1 MATRER
7 SLRVLAPGAGREIDR
22 LAQKGLA
29 EAAVEVSFEPLVR
42 GIFATDASHYQIV
55 PGGVVWPRD
64 EAEVLQVLEVA
75 RHEGI
80 PVTGRGAGTSLSG
93 QTHGP
98 GIVLD
103 LSRHMN
109 RVLRIDA
116 EGHRAKVQPGAILD
130 HVNAA
135 AKEHGLHFAPDPAT
149 SSRATIGGMIANNS
163 SGAHSVRFG
172 KTSDNV
178 DRLQVALIDG
188 TVLSTERL
196 GADAWAQRCSL
207 VGREGELYAGLS
219 QIVESRAE
227 TIRGRYPKVMRRV
240 AGYALDQFLPELE
253 ERTLSDIFCGSEG
266 TLGLTLE
273 ADLVLEPLAGA
284 TALCLVEFDDLVESL
299 RHLELMLEHSPVA
312 IELLDDVILDEARQN
327 AATAGAGKVFQG
339 QPRAIQIVE
348 LVGDT
353 AEEAAARAEDFA
365 ADMERRS
372 VGTARSVFA
381 SQVEQRMVW
390 DTRKLGLGL
399 ISNRK
404 GSQKGQAF
412 IEDACV
418 PLPYLAEYVDRV
430 LTICREEELP
440 VSVYAHASVG
450 VLHTRPMLD
459 LHLPEHIDKMKRIAD
474 QAFEMVQEYGG
485 CWSGEHG
492 DGLVRG
498 EFIERFYGSEIMRGL
513 RETKRLFDPPG
524 LLNPGKV
531 IDPPSMTEHLRYQV
545 DGYGE
550 STQATAERAQFA
562 YEDQGGFA
570 LAVEQCNGV
579 GACRKIGSGVMCPSY
594 MATRLEE
601 HSTRGRANALRLAMS
616 GQMGDPREA
625 MASDELH
632 EVLGLCL
639 ACKACKSECPNAV
652 DMARLK
658 ADALYMR
665 HRERG
670 PSLKARLI
678 SALPKVAAFSSGPL
692 APIANFG
699 QSLPPVRAL
708 VERFGGIDRR
718 RPLPRF
724 STRRFGKGDSVRAT
738 QGAEPVLL
746 YADTYSRFYD
756 PAAGKAA
763 VELLRDAGFAAT
775 VITPGDSGRPA
786 LSQGMLDVA
795 RRGAERLYERLERA
809 GARDLPVICLEPSC
823 ASALADDLPDLL
835 GTERSQAIGGQ
846 VVLLEHFL
854 VDQVVQ
860 LEPKAEHLFIHEHCH
875 QRAVFGAIP
884 WQALL
889 PAGSYTLSD
898 AGCCGMAGS
907 FGYEHADVS
916 LQVAED
922 RLLPNLR
929 RAQDEHSDL
938 AVVAAGFS
946 CRHQLEDEA
955 RTKPRSLAEVVKVAG
970 Q

>member
-1 MATRER
+1 MK
-7 SLRVLAPGAGREIDR
+7 VLAPGAGKEIDR
-22 LAQKGLA
+22 RARKGLA
-29 EAAVEVSFEPLVR
+29 EAASEVSFEPLVR

-64 EAEVLQVLEVA
+64 AGEVLEVLEVA
-75 RHEGI
+75 REESI

-98 GIVLD
+98 GLVLD
-103 LSRHMN
+103 LSRHMS
-109 RVLRIDA
+109 RVLAIDA
-116 EGHRAKVQPGAILD
+116 SARRATVQPGAILD

-135 AKEHGLHFAPDPAT
+135 AREHGLHFAPDPAT

-178 DRLQVALIDG
+178 SSLQVALSDG
-188 TVLSTERL
+188 TVLRTERL
-196 GADAWAQRCSL
+196 GSASWAARCAQSD
-207 VGREGELYAGLS
+207 REGELYAGLT
-219 QIVESRAE
+219 QIVESRADL
-227 TIRGRYPKVMRRV
+227 IRGRYPKVMRRV

-253 ERTLSDIFCGSEG
+253 ERTLSDLFCGSEG

-299 RHLELMLEHSPVA
+299 RHLELMLEHRPVA
-312 IELLDDVILDEARQN
+312 IEMLDDVILDEARQN

-348 LVGDT
+348 FVGGDRD
-353 AEEAAARAEDFA
+353 EAAQRAKDFA
-365 ADMERRS
+365 ADMEQRG
-372 VGTARSVFA
+372 VGTARSVFS

-418 PLPYLAEYVDRV
+418 PLPYLAEYIDRV
-430 LTICREEELP
+430 LTLCREEELP

-459 LHLPEHIDKMKRIAD
+459 LHLPAHIDKMKRIAER
-474 QAFEMVQEYGG
+474 AFEMVQEYGG

-498 EFIERFYGSEIMRGL
+498 EFIERFYGPEITQGL
-513 RETKRLFDPPG
+513 RETKQLFDPRG

-531 IDPPSMTEHLRYQV
+531 IDPPSMTEHLRYRV
-545 DGYGE
+545 PGYDE
-550 STQATAERAQFA
+550 SSAKTAERAQFA
-562 YEDQGGFA
+562 YADQGGFA

-579 GACRKIGSGVMCPSY
+579 GACRKVGSGVMCPSY

-616 GQMGDPREA
+616 GQMGDPRTA

-670 PSLKARLI
+670 ASLEARLI
-678 SALPKVAAFSSGPL
+678 SALPKVAALSSGPL
-692 APIANFG
+692 APLANFG
-699 QSLPPVRAL
+699 QSLAPVRAL

-724 STRRFGKGDSVRAT
+724 STRRFGKGSSVRAA
-738 QGAEPVLL
+738 QGTEPVLL
-746 YADTYSRFYD
+746 YADTYSRFYE
-756 PAAGKAA
+756 PEAGRAA
-763 VELLRDAGFAAT
+763 VKLLREAGFAAT
-775 VITPGDSGRPA
+775 VVTPGDSGRPA

-795 RRGAERLYERLERA
+795 RRGAEKLYDRLEKS

-835 GTERSQAIGGQ
+835 GTERARAIGQQ

-854 VDQVVQ
+854 VDHVVA
-860 LEPKAEHLFIHEHCH
+860 LEPTAGHLFIHEHCH
-875 QRAVFGAIP
+875 QRAVFGQIA
-884 WQALL
+884 WNALL

-929 RAQDEHSDL
+929 RAQEEHADL

-955 RTKPRSLAEVVKVAG
+955 RTKPRSLAEVVRVAG
-970 Q
+970 S